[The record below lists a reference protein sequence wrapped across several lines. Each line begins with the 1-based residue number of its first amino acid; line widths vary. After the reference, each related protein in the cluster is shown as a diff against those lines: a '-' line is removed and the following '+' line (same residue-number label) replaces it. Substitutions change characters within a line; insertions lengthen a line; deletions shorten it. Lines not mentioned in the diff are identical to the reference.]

1 MRRERLQ
8 DGRYKLTRNRNVT
21 GRFHLCKQ
29 ISMCVCAR
37 ARARVQVYV
46 PRDMK
51 MCMEMSKCLRQT
63 HALGR
68 HITTNNT
75 NKHAHQV
82 LKT

>member
-1 MRRERLQ
+1 MDATNLQ
-8 DGRYKLTRNRNVT
+8 ETEMSQEGSTCANKLARV
-21 GRFHLCKQ
+21 
-29 ISMCVCAR
+29 CVR
-37 ARARVQVYV
+37 ARARIQVYV

-51 MCMEMSKCLRQT
+51 MCMEMSKCCHKT